1 MVRGMTFVT
10 FFSVFLFINGMECV
24 QRMMIVDDEYEEA
37 RLSRA
42 RALSLDDEADGRRLI
57 VVVVVVVMIVLS
69 E

>member
-1 MVRGMTFVT
+1 MRPEG
-10 FFSVFLFINGMECV
+10 
-24 QRMMIVDDEYEEA
+24 DDEYEEA

-57 VVVVVVVMIVLS
+57 VVVVVVMIVLS